1 LVWRAYYLIKKDNYL
16 KISTLLICIFS
27 VFAIILNIE
36 GSNCIVQINSLPL
49 SNNSSNNN
57 EEESN
62 DSEFTN
68 QQAERQLQSQ
78 QQQLQSQ
85 QQQLQSQQQQL
96 QSQQQ
101 QLQEDSQSQE
111 TLTQQQLQQQQ
122 SYELRKYCFLVT
134 NLYVYSLFGVIIG
147 FIVLVLWYVRYKK
160 IWSGKKKGSIN

>member
-68 QQAERQLQSQ
+68 QQAERQLQLQ
-78 QQQLQSQ
+78 QQQ
-85 QQQLQSQQQQL
+85 

-160 IWSGKKKGSIN
+160 IWSWKKKGSIN

>member
-1 LVWRAYYLIKKDNYL
+1 MVWRAYYLIKKDNYL

-68 QQAERQLQSQ
+68 QQAERQLQ
-78 QQQLQSQ
+78 LQP
-85 QQQLQSQQQQL
+85 
-96 QSQQQ
+96 QQ
-101 QLQEDSQSQE
+101 QLQEDSQYQE
-111 TLTQQQLQQQQ
+111 ILTQQQQLQQQ

-147 FIVLVLWYVRYKK
+147 FIILVLWYVRYKK
-160 IWSGKKKGSIN
+160 IWSAKKKGSIN

>member
-16 KISTLLICIFS
+16 KISTLLIGIFS

-36 GSNCIVQINSLPL
+36 GSNCIVQINSVPL
-49 SNNSSNNN
+49 SINSSNNN
-57 EEESN
+57 GEESN
-62 DSEFTN
+62 DSEFSN
-68 QQAERQLQSQ
+68 QQAGRPIQAQLQLQPQ
-78 QQQLQSQ
+78 QR
-85 QQQLQSQQQQL
+85 
-96 QSQQQ
+96 QQ

-111 TLTQQQLQQQQ
+111 TLTQQQ

-160 IWSGKKKGSIN
+160 IWSGKQKGSIN

>member
-1 LVWRAYYLIKKDNYL
+1 MVWRAYYLIKKDNYL

-36 GSNCIVQINSLPL
+36 GSNCIVQINSLHL

-57 EEESN
+57 GEESN
-62 DSEFTN
+62 DSEFSN
-68 QQAERQLQSQ
+68 RQAERQIQ
-78 QQQLQSQ
+78 QQI
-85 QQQLQSQQQQL
+85 
-96 QSQQQ
+96 QQ

-111 TLTQQQLQQQQ
+111 TLTQQQLQQQ